1 MKTNVEK
8 LIYSLK
14 RKNPNIHIDDEFQD
28 QTKFY
33 VKRFLTESNRLCS
46 SNQKAVAILPSMAI
60 CPWNLF
66 CRDHSRVF
74 I

>member
-1 MKTNVEK
+1 M
-8 LIYSLK
+8 LIIQLRVYFVLEIALAGVSKQPDVRRRHVARQLVL
-14 RKNPNIHIDDEFQD
+14 EM
-28 QTKFY
+28 
-33 VKRFLTESNRLCS
+33 
-46 SNQKAVAILPSMAI
+46 AVAILPSTAI